1 MTKAKNCAV
10 IAAAGLMMIC
20 IMAGTSFAQGPQHN
34 GFRNHGN
41 FAGSHHM
48 QGGDFDQFLVDK
60 GIPAA
65 TVNAYI
71 ADKDKFRE
79 ENRSVFEAMRA
90 KGLELYE
97 EMSKAAPNAEKA
109 KALQAEISKL
119 RADFDVKHLEHQL
132 YMKSTYPQVCETM
145 QKDFAD
151 RGFGPNHPAF
161 GPGFGH
167 NVGRPGPAGNNF
179 NNK

>member
-1 MTKAKNCAV
+1 MTKAKNYAV
-10 IAAAGLMMIC
+10 IAAAALMMIC
-20 IMAGTSFAQGPQHN
+20 IMAGTSFAQGPQPSDLR
-34 GFRNHGN
+34 GKV
-41 FAGSHHM
+41 AGSHHM
-48 QGGDFDQFLVDK
+48 KGGDFDQYLVDK

-65 TVNAYI
+65 TVNAYR
-71 ADKDKFRE
+71 ADKDKFRD
-79 ENRSVFEAMRA
+79 ENRAAFEAMRA

-97 EMSKAAPNAEKA
+97 EMSKAAPNVEKA

-132 YMKSTYPQVCETM
+132 YLKSTYPQVCEIM

-167 NVGRPGPAGNNF
+167 NIGKPGPAGNNF
-179 NNK
+179 DNNK